1 MTTAQLAPC
10 LVYSGT
16 VRHVVFSQP
25 NEALGARA
33 DAEGLKVQLQDMRVV
48 HQDQVESLQA
58 ETALA
63 RRELE
68 ATSIKV
74 GQGFYPM
81 HVRKNDFLSA
91 PLDYLVVAGL
101 TSNTWISFYDTC
113 V

>member
-1 MTTAQLAPC
+1 MTTAQLTPSI
-10 LVYSGT
+10 VRSGT
-16 VRHVVFSQP
+16 VRHAVFSQP

-33 DAEGLKVQLQDMRVV
+33 DADALKLQLQDMRVV

-58 ETALA
+58 ETTLA

-74 GQGFYPM
+74 GQGLHPT

-91 PLDYLVVAGL
+91 PLDYRWREFDLEEMDFIL
-101 TSNTWISFYDTC
+101 
-113 V
+113 